1 MEGQSVGT
9 ADSLLLSN
17 SNDSVERMVGSGPL
31 VSAIDSRDISWKTFH
46 RSTAKNEE
54 SFLPNCAHVRE
65 YTFDSFPSRG
75 DSRNYSRK
83 GEARRTPFSIFSV
96 SSDWGK
102 SKRKSFFDFILKFTA
117 TSLQYGQH
125 SSSLSLHDSRL
136 LGNSINQAAISLTTI
151 DTDCI
156 RLVSLI
162 IETGIWLTPCSADRG
177 RGRGRGIEPRLF
189 RFTSEFCL
197 PNRIGKC
204 IVSIK
209 WTREMIKQQPP
220 PPPLVQTD

>member
-96 SSDWGK
+96 SLSDW
-102 SKRKSFFDFILKFTA
+102 RKLNRK
-117 TSLQYGQH
+117 
-125 SSSLSLHDSRL
+125 
-136 LGNSINQAAISLTTI
+136 
-151 DTDCI
+151 
-156 RLVSLI
+156 
-162 IETGIWLTPCSADRG
+162 
-177 RGRGRGIEPRLF
+177 LF
-189 RFTSEFCL
+189 RFYFKIYGDEFIIR
-197 PNRIGKC
+197 PTFV
-204 IVSIK
+204 IVEF
-209 WTREMIKQQPP
+209 TRFPSTRKFH
-220 PPPLVQTD
+220 